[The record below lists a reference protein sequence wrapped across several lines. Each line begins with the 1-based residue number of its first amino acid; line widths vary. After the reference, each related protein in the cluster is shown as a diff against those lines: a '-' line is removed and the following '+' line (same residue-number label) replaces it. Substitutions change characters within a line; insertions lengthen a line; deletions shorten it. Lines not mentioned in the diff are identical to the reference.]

1 MIEVKNLVKK
11 YGNHMA
17 IDHLNFKI
25 EKGQVYGFLG
35 PNGAGKSTTMNIMT
49 GYLGATEGEVLIDG
63 HDILKEPKEAK
74 KAHRISAGNTA
85 ALCGYAGDGIS
96 GICCRTKRDSETA
109 ERVCHR

>member
-63 HDILKEPKEAK
+63 HDIFKGAK
-74 KAHRISAGNTA
+74 GGKKSTSDICPEIPA
-85 ALCGYAGDGIS
+85 ALCGYAGDGIFWNLLQN
-96 GICCRTKRDSETA
+96 
-109 ERVCHR
+109 

>member
-63 HDILKEPKEAK
+63 HDILKEPKY
-74 KAHRISAGNTA
+74 SLQGTTQGNGLT
-85 ALCGYAGDGIS
+85 GGVPPVRFS
-96 GICCRTKRDSETA
+96 M
-109 ERVCHR
+109 